1 MASRTALDPVGT
13 SAPVVTPETDVA
25 HDTGLSEAEA
35 NRRREH
41 GEGNAVQIA
50 TSRSYFT
57 VIRTNLFSFFNN
69 ILFTIGIALIVLGEW
84 NDAMTSVGLGLVN
97 AVISTV
103 QELRAK
109 RQLDRIA
116 LLNRPK
122 VMLVR
127 GGVERAGDPDE
138 IVKGD
143 HIRLRSGDQVL
154 VDGPLIAGGVLELD
168 ESLLTGE
175 SQAVRKSIGDPLLS
189 GSVCVSGEGTYRG
202 DVVGAESYANKLT
215 AEARAFQFIK
225 TPLQRQID
233 FAVRLV
239 MLIVVLMSGSIL
251 VSALLQDLPGTR
263 IVQLAAVLSGQVPY
277 GLFFVIV
284 VAYSLGAAAIA
295 RQGALV
301 QQINAVESLSDA
313 DVLCVDKTGT
323 LTTNALTLHAIEP
336 LGDHSRDRLERLIGT
351 YAGSVGSPNQTT
363 NALLAGLP
371 GEALA
376 PDRVIA
382 FSSARKWSA
391 VAFADGPLAG
401 VHALGA
407 FEMLAPYL
415 APSVETE
422 ALARHVAEIAES
434 GMRVLL
440 FAGTLETTTFSGS
453 DDMPTL
459 PTLAPMGLVI
469 LADVLR
475 PNAAETFAAF
485 ADLGL
490 RLKVIS
496 GDDPNTV
503 AALARQASLPVEGL
517 ISGPELAKLSSA
529 ERAAIV
535 DKVDIFGRIAPAQK
549 EQIISALTTNGHHVA
564 MVGDGV
570 NDVLALKKAQLG
582 IAMNSGS
589 AAARN
594 VADIVLLNDD
604 FQPLRTAFTE
614 GQRVMSGMTAALL
627 LFLSRVASS
636 ILVIIAITMLGLA
649 FPFEPAQMALTLF
662 TVGIPTFFL
671 TLWARPAPVDEDLI
685 RKLVRFVIPVSVV
698 TMVFGVALYTFHF
711 ERVQVDVE
719 EYRIPGFALQNFERV
734 TGLSV
739 ADGPDFALAAATIV
753 AQSALSMFATF
764 TAFVLIL
771 FLAPPIRLFTG
782 WVPEVTPDKRP
793 AIMAAALAIVFL
805 IVLFTDTLADY
816 FGLIGVGPGAYFSI
830 AAVLP
835 VWAALLLLN
844 WRYRWFERFLGLT
857 PVARKNRD
865 LAP

>member
-1 MASRTALDPVGT
+1 MAES
-13 SAPVVTPETDVA
+13 VA
-25 HDTGLSEAEA
+25 TTGGLSEAEA
-35 NRRREH
+35 TRRRES
-41 GEGNAVQIA
+41 GEGNAVRIA
-50 TSRSYFT
+50 TSRSYVT

-97 AVISTV
+97 AIISTV

-122 VMLVR
+122 VKLVR

-143 HIRLRSGDQVL
+143 HLRLRPGDQVL
-154 VDGPLIAGGVLELD
+154 VDGSLIDGGVLEVD

-175 SQAVRKSIGDPLLS
+175 SQAVRKSVGDPLLS
-189 GSVCVSGEGTYRG
+189 GSICLSGEGTYQAE
-202 DVVGAESYANKLT
+202 VVGADSYANKLT

-225 TPLQRQID
+225 TPLQKQMD

-239 MLIVVLMSGSIL
+239 MLIVVLMSGTIL

-313 DVLCVDKTGT
+313 DILCVDKTGT
-323 LTTNALTLHAIEP
+323 LTTNALSLDRIETIGEESQDQ
-336 LGDHSRDRLERLIGT
+336 LGSLIGT
-351 YAGSVGSPNQTT
+351 YARSVGSPNQTT
-363 NALLAGLP
+363 TALAASLP
-371 GEALA
+371 GDALK
-376 PDRVIA
+376 PDNVIA
-382 FSSARKWSA
+382 FSSGRKWSA
-391 VAFADGPLAG
+391 VAFATGPLVG

-407 FEMLAPYL
+407 YEMLAPHL
-415 APSVETE
+415 EPSAATE
-422 ALARHVAEIAES
+422 DLARRVATIAES
-434 GMRVLL
+434 GLRVLL
-440 FAGTLETTTFSGS
+440 FAGSMEATAFIGDEDAPG
-453 DDMPTL
+453 L
-459 PTLAPMGLVI
+459 PPLQPLGLVI

-475 PNAAETFAAF
+475 PNVGETFAAF
-485 ADLGL
+485 AALGL
-490 RLKVIS
+490 RLKIIS

-503 AALARQASLPVEGL
+503 AALARQADLPVEGL
-517 ISGPELAKLSSA
+517 VSGQDLVGLSA
-529 ERAAIV
+529 TDFAATV
-535 DKVDIFGRIAPAQK
+535 DKTDVFGRIAPAQK
-549 EQIISALTTNGHHVA
+549 EQIVAALMANGHHVA

-604 FQPLRTAFTE
+604 FQPLRTAFSE
-614 GQRVMSGMTAALL
+614 GQRVLSGMTTALL

-636 ILVIIAITMLGLA
+636 ILAIIAITMLGLT

-671 TLWARPAPVDEDLI
+671 TLWARPVVSGEDLI
-685 RKLVRFVIPVSVV
+685 RKLVRFVIPVAVV
-698 TMVFGVALYTFHF
+698 TMVFGVGLYTFHF
-711 ERVQVDVE
+711 ERVQVDVQA
-719 EYRIPGFALQNFERV
+719 YSIPDFGLQNFERV

-739 ADGPDFALAAATIV
+739 DDGPEFAEAAATIV
-753 AQSALSMFATF
+753 AQSALSMFITF

-782 WVPEVTPDKRP
+782 WVPKVTPDKRP
-793 AIMAAALAIVFL
+793 AIMAGVLAVVFGV
-805 IVLFTDTLADY
+805 VLVNSTLGDY
-816 FGLIGVGPGAYFSI
+816 FGLITVGPGAYLSV

-835 VWAALLLLN
+835 LWTAILLLN
-844 WRYRWFERFLGLT
+844 WRFRWFERFLGLASA
-857 PVARKNRD
+857 PRD
-865 LAP
+865 RQSPSP